1 MTSVARL
8 AIGTTTAEVDIRPL
22 LRALLRELTAKDMHV
37 QCFLAHAAFT
47 GFQEL
52 RSWSGAVPRHL
63 DSWLMSPQHCRDSFA
78 KGIRGVDVAMV
89 VGRYL
94 CLSPAWSE
102 ARRGDGSET
111 EQQFANPTSAI
122 ADPAG
127 CGTGEDVRHRG
138 CICKTLGGGTLEP
151 LSEWLDLTRLVVM
164 DAAQLN
170 SGTYVRLPKNVSGV
184 FLVNLPGKPAGSVA
198 VEVEA
203 LWGVPL
209 LGGVASPVGR
219 SSSSRRG
226 GPPGATMTFWDERRF
241 LALLDQSKT
250 RPLPVSQGTIE
261 DFSGRITVAVARD
274 EAFRCYFAETLDAL
288 ERRGARL
295 VDFSPLHDESL
306 PRGVDCVYLGCG
318 NCTPYAAA
326 LAQNHCIKESLRT
339 HVRRGGRVYAEGA
352 GAAYLCRWMEI
363 KPGCMIPGVGL
374 LPASGRRMPRFG
386 DPSALAL
393 HLRKA
398 TWLGPPGTVV
408 RGYRNWEWWFEPESL
423 SVGLVSEPGFE
434 YDVIGEST
442 VLGSLLHLDFAAQEH
457 LLSAFF
463 HSARRRSH
471 SFIGR

>member
-8 AIGTTTAEVDIRPL
+8 AIGITEAETDIRPI
-22 LRALLRELTAKDMHV
+22 LRALLRELTERDVHV

-63 DSWLMSPQHCRDSFA
+63 DSWLMSPQHCRDSFI
-78 KGIRGVDVAMV
+78 KGIRGADVAMV
-89 VGRYL
+89 VGRYR
-94 CLSPAWSE
+94 SFGPAWSA
-102 ARRGDGSET
+102 ARSSHNSNVSPGFRESGS
-111 EQQFANPTSAI
+111 FIPNPPAL
-122 ADPAG
+122 DPAEAG
-127 CGTGEDVRHRG
+127 HRG
-138 CICKTLGGGTLEP
+138 CICKTLSGGVLEP
-151 LSEWLDLTRLVVM
+151 LGNWLDLTSVVVK
-164 DAAQLN
+164 DASELAL
-170 SGTYVRLPKNVSGV
+170 GTCTNLPENAGGV
-184 FLVNLPGKPAGSVA
+184 FLVNLPRDRAVRAA

-209 LGGVASPVGR
+209 LGGVAPWRGR
-219 SSSSRRG
+219 QHSARRG
-226 GPPGATMTFWDERRF
+226 ERPGATMTYWDERRF
-241 LALLDQSKT
+241 FSLLDQSRC
-250 RPLPVSQGTIE
+250 RPLPAGPGTVE
-261 DFSGRITVAVARD
+261 DFGGRITVAVARD

-306 PRGVDCVYLGCG
+306 PHGVDCVYLGCG
-318 NCTPYAAA
+318 DCTPYAAA
-326 LAQNHCIKESLRT
+326 LAQNHCIKESLRA

-363 KPGCMIPGVGL
+363 KPGCMIPGAGL
-374 LPASGRRMPRFG
+374 LPASGRRMPQFG
-386 DPSALAL
+386 EPSALAL

-398 TWLGPPGTVV
+398 TWLGPAGTEV

-423 SVGLVSEPGFE
+423 TSGLITEPGFE

-463 HSARRRSH
+463 RPARPRMH
-471 SFIGR
+471 SFMGR

>member
-8 AIGTTTAEVDIRPL
+8 AIGTTNAETDIRPL
-22 LRALLRELTAKDMHV
+22 LRALLRELTNRDLHV

-63 DSWLMSPQHCRDSFA
+63 DSWLMSPQHCRNSFV
-78 KGIRGVDVAMV
+78 KGLRGVDVALV

-94 CLSPAWSE
+94 CLVPAWSSIRKGNRFE
-102 ARRGDGSET
+102 SRLRAAGASSGIPHTPSSD
-111 EQQFANPTSAI
+111 SA
-122 ADPAG
+122 
-127 CGTGEDVRHRG
+127 ELRHRD
-138 CICKTLGGGTLEP
+138 CICKTLSGGTLEP
-151 LSEWLDLTRLVVM
+151 LSDWLNLTRLAVL
-164 DAAQLN
+164 DASQL
-170 SGTYVRLPKNVSGV
+170 SLGTRGNLPKDVRGV
-184 FLVNLPGKPAGSVA
+184 FLNNLPRELAGRA
-198 VEVEA
+198 AIETEA

-209 LGGVASPVGR
+209 LGGVSPSVGR
-219 SSSSRRG
+219 QQFVRRG
-226 GPPGATMTFWDERRF
+226 GRSGAMLTFWDERRF
-241 LALLDQSKT
+241 LTLLDQSGSFPF
-250 RPLPVSQGTIE
+250 PLEPGTVE
-261 DFSGRITVAVARD
+261 DFGGRITVAVARD

-318 NCTPYAAA
+318 NCPPYGAA
-326 LAQNHCIKESLRT
+326 LAQNHCIKESLRA
-339 HVRRGGRVYAEGA
+339 HVRRGGRIYAEGA

-363 KPGCMIPGVGL
+363 RPGCMIPGVGL
-374 LPASGRRMPRFG
+374 LPAAGRRMPRFG

-398 TWLGPPGTVV
+398 TWMGPAGTEV

-423 SVGLVSEPGFE
+423 DSGLISEPGFE
-434 YDVIGEST
+434 YDVIGNGP
-442 VLGSLLHLDFAAQEH
+442 VLGRLLHLDFAAQEH

-463 HSARRRSH
+463 HSAHPRPH
-471 SFIGR
+471 SFTGR

>member
-8 AIGTTTAEVDIRPL
+8 AIGMTDTETDIRPL
-22 LRALLRELTAKDMHV
+22 LRALLRELTEKDVHV

-63 DSWLMSPQHCRDSFA
+63 DSWLMSPRHCRDSFL

-89 VGRYL
+89 VGRYRS
-94 CLSPAWSE
+94 LSRAWSE
-102 ARRGDGSET
+102 VRSRDGSLT
-111 EQQFANPTSAI
+111 RQQFPKPASTI
-122 ADPAG
+122 HDPPVCD
-127 CGTGEDVRHRG
+127 CGEIRHRG
-138 CICKTLGGGTLEP
+138 CVCKTLSGGPLEP

-164 DAAQLN
+164 DASRLDL
-170 SGTYVRLPKNVSGV
+170 GTCIRLPKNARGI
-184 FLVNLPGKPAGSVA
+184 FLVNLTGKSAARAA

-209 LGGVASPVGR
+209 LGGTGPAGIR
-219 SSSSRRG
+219 SQFPRHG
-226 GPPGATMTFWDERRF
+226 GVPGAMMTYWDERRF
-241 LALLDQSKT
+241 LALVDQSRS
-250 RPLPVSQGTIE
+250 RPLPLDPETVE
-261 DFSGRITVAVARD
+261 DFGGRITVAVARD

-295 VDFSPLHDESL
+295 VDFSPLHDEAI

-318 NCTPYAAA
+318 NCSPYAAA

-339 HVRRGGRVYAEGA
+339 HVRRGGRVYAEGS

-374 LPASGRRMPRFG
+374 LPACGRRMPRFG

-393 HLRKA
+393 HLRRA
-398 TWLGPPGTVV
+398 TWLGPAGTEV

-423 SVGLVSEPGFE
+423 SAGLVSEPGFE
-434 YDVIGEST
+434 YDVIGDST

-463 HSARRRSH
+463 RSAHPRTH
-471 SFIGR
+471 SFMSR